1 MIESSL
7 STRDSIATAF
17 DAIATRGYVVVPR
30 FVDASTVTGLRSGAL
45 RSDADGHFSAAAIG
59 HGSERL
65 QRADIR
71 GDRIRWLDSN
81 SPDEVEQSL
90 YARLE
95 ALRLAANRELQ
106 LGLFEFEGHYAI
118 YPAGRGYAR
127 HLDRFRDDD
136 TRTLSIVLYLNDDWR
151 SEDEGALRL
160 YLPSGKQVD
169 VIPEG
174 GTLVAFLADRFAHE
188 VLPAKRDR
196 LSIAGWF
203 RRRRA

>member
-1 MIESSL
+1 MIDSSL
-7 STRDSIATAF
+7 STRDSIATAV
-17 DAIATRGYVVVPR
+17 DAIAALGYAVVPH
-30 FVDASTVTGLRSGAL
+30 FFDHSTVAAL
-45 RSDADGHFSAAAIG
+45 RSRVLQSDATGLFSSAAIG
-59 HGSERL
+59 HGSRRLERV
-65 QRADIR
+65 DVR
-71 GDRIRWLDSN
+71 GDRIQWLDQDSR
-81 SPDEVEQSL
+81 DAFERSL
-90 YARLE
+90 YVKLE
-95 ALRLAANRELQ
+95 TLRLAVNRALQ
-106 LGLFEFEGHYAI
+106 LGSFDFEGHYAI
-118 YPAGRGYAR
+118 YSAGRGYAR

-151 SEDEGALRL
+151 PEDEGALRL
-160 YLPSGKQVD
+160 HLPSGEQVD

>member
-1 MIESSL
+1 LIGSSL
-7 STRDSIATAF
+7 STRDSIATAV
-17 DAIATRGYVVVPR
+17 DAIATLGYAVVPH
-30 FVDASTVTGLRSGAL
+30 FVDDSTVAAL
-45 RSDADGHFSAAAIG
+45 RSRVLQSDATGLLFPAAIG
-59 HGSERL
+59 HESRRL
-65 QRADIR
+65 ERADIR
-71 GDRIRWLDSN
+71 GDRIQWLDQDSR
-81 SPDEVEQSL
+81 DEFEQSL
-90 YARLE
+90 YVKLE
-95 ALRLAANRELQ
+95 TLRLGVNRALQ
-106 LGLFEFEGHYAI
+106 LGSFDFEGHYAI
-118 YPAGRGYAR
+118 YSTGRGYAR

-160 YLPSGKQVD
+160 YLPSGEQVD